1 MAVSS
6 STTAAALHY
15 ISKPQQNY
23 APRTTTTTTCSSSSS
38 CSFSVSITS
47 SLSKTTKKPL
57 KVTVRSSSDGSASAE
72 TTVTQAEAEAES
84 ESPIELPKGPPS
96 VISTLNVERAL
107 RGIRNHLQ
115 FIYIFM
121 SKERIDK
128 ENLYFNAENEFN
140 NCIEEIEDSCVVG
153 SYSLIKIES
162 GMQQLQ
168 ILITM
173 AVLEFRKDVQMI
185 RSAIK
190 TSPVLNLGTSSSL
203 GPGRAVVAFSYKN
216 KVEELMNKGFD
227 EEELSKKLE
236 VLQESYAVLSNAQER
251 RLYDWSLARKANPDK
266 YLWPYE

>member
-23 APRTTTTTTCSSSSS
+23 APRTTTTTTCSS

-107 RGIRNHLQ
+107 RGIP
-115 FIYIFM
+115 ITD
-121 SKERIDK
+121 ID
-128 ENLYFNAENEFN
+128 YY
-140 NCIEEIEDSCVVG
+140 G
-153 SYSLIKIES
+153 
-162 GMQQLQ
+162 
-168 ILITM
+168 
-173 AVLEFRKDVQMI
+173 
-185 RSAIK
+185 
-190 TSPVLNLGTSSSL
+190 SL
-203 GPGRAVVAFSYKN
+203 GIQKGCSNDQVYAAYKN

-266 YLWPYE
+266 YLWPYEELPY

>member
-23 APRTTTTTTCSSSSS
+23 APRTTTTGSSSSSS

-72 TTVTQAEAEAES
+72 TTVTQAEAES

-107 RGIRNHLQ
+107 RGIP
-115 FIYIFM
+115 ITD
-121 SKERIDK
+121 ID
-128 ENLYFNAENEFN
+128 YY
-140 NCIEEIEDSCVVG
+140 G
-153 SYSLIKIES
+153 
-162 GMQQLQ
+162 
-168 ILITM
+168 
-173 AVLEFRKDVQMI
+173 
-185 RSAIK
+185 
-190 TSPVLNLGTSSSL
+190 SL
-203 GPGRAVVAFSYKN
+203 GIQKGCSNDQVYAAYKN

-236 VLQESYAVLSNAQER
+236 VLKESYAVLSNAQER
-251 RLYDWSLARKANPDK
+251 RLYDWSLARKAALIGSGKTVIDGYCILHMLMASRDK
-266 YLWPYE
+266 CSKQNRVVIGSYHQTVPFFCVLEACGFASTTLRQLGVSTTDHGAIP

>member
-23 APRTTTTTTCSSSSS
+23 APRTTTTTTCSS

-107 RGIRNHLQ
+107 RGIPHTNRAYRLV
-115 FIYIFM
+115 
-121 SKERIDK
+121 SERIGLSEHIDLK
-128 ENLYFNAENEFN
+128 EGLYEKLLGTKFGEKKDVAAILAPVSAIAADPLKEFLA
-140 NCIEEIEDSCVVG
+140 IGKDVRDRWDWYPPWLFSE
-153 SYSLIKIES
+153 
-162 GMQQLQ
+162 QLQ

-203 GPGRAVVAFSYKN
+203 GPGRAVVAFCGPFSGRAHPVN
-216 KVEELMNKGFD
+216 RQI
-227 EEELSKKLE
+227 S
-236 VLQESYAVLSNAQER
+236 S
-251 RLYDWSLARKANPDK
+251 
-266 YLWPYE
+266 